1 MPEDSPRLYLML
13 PAQLNPA
20 TLPGLLKAAMDA
32 GDVACLL
39 VETGAVP
46 PEDAARIVAACRPLC
61 ARYETALLVCDTQL
75 AKLPGVDGVHISGR
89 TGDIEK
95 LLDDAVKKFKPALI
109 AGAGGLRSRHD
120 AMSAGE
126 RDIDYVMFGEP
137 APDGYVQPFEQ
148 IEERT
153 AWWAEIFNVPCVAY
167 APAISDVAR
176 LTSAGADF
184 IAVRDAVWTDSRGP
198 ATAIADIMLAIRK
211 APVPD
216 GARA

>member
-1 MPEDSPRLYLML
+1 MPEDSPRLYLIL
-13 PAQLNPA
+13 PAQPDPDA
-20 TLPGLLKAAMDA
+20 LPGLLKAAMEA

-39 VETGAVP
+39 ADTGSLPAK
-46 PEDAARIVAACRPLC
+46 DAERIVAVCRPLC
-61 ARYETALLVCDTQL
+61 ARYETALLVCNAGL
-75 AKLPGVDGVHISGR
+75 AKLPGVDGVHVSGR
-89 TGDIEK
+89 AGDIEN
-95 LLDDAVKKFKPALI
+95 LVSDAVKKFKPGLI
-109 AGAGGLRSRHD
+109 VGAAGLRSRHD

-126 RDIDYVMFGEP
+126 YDIDYVMFGEP

-167 APAISDVAR
+167 APAILEVAP
-176 LTSAGADF
+176 LTTAGADF
-184 IAVRDAVWTDSRGP
+184 IALRDAVWNDPRGP
-198 ATAIADIMLAIRK
+198 AAAIADVMLAIRN